1 MTRYLNSEFLEGAK
15 ADQLVAKFNN
25 AIEALDQSKLIQI
38 SLDGLSVNL
47 KFLSI
52 INEQREGDRPPLVDI
67 GTCGLHT
74 IQGSLKNGIIF
85 SGWKIDDVLRWV
97 WSLLKELQ
105 PEGISTEKFKLPI
118 TLLQDQM
125 V

>member
-25 AIEALDQSKLIQI
+25 AVEALDQSKLIQI

-52 INEQREGDRPPLVDI
+52 INEQREGDRPPLVNF

-74 IQGSLKNGIIF
+74 IQGSLENGIIS